1 MKKYFLCLANSHKYN
16 ERCIAG
22 VELARKDKDTFSL
35 RKFDGKVR
43 WLRPVSKKEHG
54 EISSDSTNQMKIL
67 DIYEVEILEDCPNGF
82 QSENVF
88 INENSFK
95 FIKSVA
101 PDEKKLDKLIDD
113 QLEFVFI
120 NNEKA
125 VYKDSIDEVHNS
137 LIFIKPETFRFIRVS
152 NQYVKNQ
159 LRVEFSFKDFV
170 YNLPVTDVSFLEEYG
185 NKPEITAE
193 IQTIYLTISLGLEF
207 KAWHYKLIAGII
219 HI

>member
-1 MKKYFLCLANSHKYN
+1 MKKYFLCLANSYKYN

-22 VELARKDKDTFSL
+22 VELIKKDQGTFTLKKSGGSV
-35 RKFDGKVR
+35 K
-43 WLRPVSKKEHG
+43 WIRPVSKREHG
-54 EISSDSTNQMKIL
+54 EISSRVTNQMKVL

-101 PDEKKLDKLIDD
+101 PDEKKLDNIIDD

-125 VYKDSIDEVHNS
+125 VFKDSINEVNNS
-137 LIFIKPETFRFIRVS
+137 LIFIKPENFKFIRVS
-152 NQYVKNQ
+152 NQYVQNQ
-159 LRVEFSFKDFV
+159 LRVEFSYKDIN
-170 YNLPVTDVSFLEEYG
+170 YNLPVTDVSFLKEYG
-185 NKPEITAE
+185 NKPEITSG
-193 IQTIYLTISLGLEF
+193 IHTIYLTISLGLEF

-219 HI
+219 PL

>member
-1 MKKYFLCLANSHKYN
+1 MKKYILCLANSHKYN

-22 VELARKDKDTFSL
+22 VELIKKDKDTFSL
-35 RKFDGKVR
+35 VKSDGKIR
-43 WLRPVSKKEHG
+43 WLRPVSKREHG
-54 EISSDSTNQMKIL
+54 EISSKTTNHMKML
-67 DIYEVEILEDCPNGF
+67 DIYELEIIEECPNGF
-82 QSENVF
+82 QSENIF

-101 PDEKKLDKLIDD
+101 PDDKKLNKLIDD

-125 VYKDSIDEVHNS
+125 VYKDDIDEVHNS

-152 NQYVKNQ
+152 NQYVQNQ
-159 LRVEFSFKDFV
+159 LRVEFSFKNSI
-170 YNLPVTDVSFLEEYG
+170 YNLPITDFSFLEEYANNPDVIKG
-185 NKPEITAE
+185 IE
-193 IQTIYLTISLGLEF
+193 TIYFTISLGLEF
-207 KAWHYKLIAGII
+207 KGWHYKLVAGVI